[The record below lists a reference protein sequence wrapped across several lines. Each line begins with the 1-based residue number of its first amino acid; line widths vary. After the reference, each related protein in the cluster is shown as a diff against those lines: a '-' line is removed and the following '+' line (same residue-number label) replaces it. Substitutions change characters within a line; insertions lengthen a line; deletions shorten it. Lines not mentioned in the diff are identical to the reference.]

1 MRMKNLKFGR
11 HLTWMFHTLRRPA
24 HAPVQESSARS
35 AMFIVKGSEE
45 PQAPLGAAWCA
56 EAATRR
62 QRRHSYQPRAMP
74 WVYRPKTI
82 LSAESAI
89 HCAEGFRRCDV
100 RLSGSD
106 PICPMTQAVGLQE
119 NKTARK
125 PRALPWAGMNQ
136 AFGLPSGA
144 LRASGGFTMIE
155 IAISLAI
162 IAFALVAIIGILPF
176 GMGVQRENREETIIN
191 QETGVLLNAICNGD
205 QGLDDLTNYVVAITN
220 TQTLYLP
227 SGKPTTVVHGYT
239 YSTSPLPINNGFNIV
254 GLLSTPKYYPW
265 YNNKQPPA
273 FLGFYSNHVVATI
286 RAMSG
291 SASDK
296 APQNNPSVQE
306 MAFAYRMTPE
316 LMPYGSGNPLVP
328 NGSGNPLVP
337 YSSAWYTDWT
347 NYVKYPDQWHS
358 NYFRY
363 AVNLQADLNEVRL
376 LFRWPALPN
385 GGLGSGRQVVRA
397 VTAGPLAPFPNPPAA
412 PAFPPYRFFVQPKT
426 FARAQ

>member
-125 PRALPWAGMNQ
+125 PRALPWAIVKC
-136 AFGLPSGA
+136 PSGTT
-144 LRASGGFTMIE
+144 LRRTHSVSGELRPRF
-155 IAISLAI
+155 ISEPKSKGRVSTGKGRHLVPLTPDTRHPCLD
-162 IAFALVAIIGILPF
+162 AFEP
-176 GMGVQRENREETIIN
+176 R
-191 QETGVLLNAICNGD
+191 
-205 QGLDDLTNYVVAITN
+205 
-220 TQTLYLP
+220 
-227 SGKPTTVVHGYT
+227 S
-239 YSTSPLPINNGFNIV
+239 NIV
-254 GLLSTPKYYPW
+254 QLKCAI
-265 YNNKQPPA
+265 QP
-273 FLGFYSNHVVATI
+273 
-286 RAMSG
+286 
-291 SASDK
+291 
-296 APQNNPSVQE
+296 
-306 MAFAYRMTPE
+306 
-316 LMPYGSGNPLVP
+316 
-328 NGSGNPLVP
+328 
-337 YSSAWYTDWT
+337 
-347 NYVKYPDQWHS
+347 
-358 NYFRY
+358 
-363 AVNLQADLNEVRL
+363 
-376 LFRWPALPN
+376 
-385 GGLGSGRQVVRA
+385 
-397 VTAGPLAPFPNPPAA
+397 
-412 PAFPPYRFFVQPKT
+412 
-426 FARAQ
+426 ARSRDDA